1 MKCYIT
7 SQDEVLSIM
16 ANRTRILVPHALHVL
31 DKTDYIYV
39 MPVTVDEDIIVEKAT
54 YEVTIIPFFDDSDIN
69 LANPA
74 IGLDGVLDFLFV
86 FDCSRSCC
94 FLLR

>member
-1 MKCYIT
+1 
-7 SQDEVLSIM
+7 
-16 ANRTRILVPHALHVL
+16 
-31 DKTDYIYV
+31 

-74 IGLDGVLDFLFV
+74 IGLDGEHRHFCTPHGKTWKVGK
-86 FDCSRSCC
+86 
-94 FLLR
+94 